1 MSEGRFSKRQGLVP
15 VDADI
20 TVREDAPH
28 ELRGVLVDFAYGA
41 GVPPQ
46 MLRTLVCRVLLT
58 RADENNWSPYPNI
71 DREVRELVDRCEWF
85 EVYDIIEAI
94 YAELS
99 LRRGASI
106 ADIAN
111 FQHENQ
117 RFASDINNYF
127 RRRGIGWQLID
138 GRIEVRGAES
148 FEVAV
153 RPAVKRLQDSGLT
166 SAAQEIHEALGD
178 LGRRPDPDLTGAI
191 QHALA
196 AVECVAR
203 VATDDPKATLG
214 EILKRHPN
222 LVPRPLDEGLAK
234 VWGYG
239 SEMARHVREGR
250 APSYEEAELTV
261 MSSAAIAIYLE
272 RKLSADA

>member
-1 MSEGRFSKRQGLVP
+1 
-15 VDADI
+15 
-20 TVREDAPH
+20 
-28 ELRGVLVDFAYGA
+28 
-41 GVPPQ
+41 
-46 MLRTLVCRVLLT
+46 
-58 RADENNWSPYPNI
+58 
-71 DREVRELVDRCEWF
+71 VRELVDRCEWF

-106 ADIAN
+106 ADIAS

-117 RFASDINNYF
+117 MFANDINNYF
-127 RRRGIGWQLID
+127 RRRGIGWQLSE

-153 RPAVKRLQDSGLT
+153 RPTVERLQQAGLS
-166 SAAQEIHEALGD
+166 SAGREIHEALGD

-203 VATDDPKATLG
+203 AATDDPKSTLG
-214 EILKRHPN
+214 EILKRYPN
-222 LVPRPLDEGLAK
+222 LVPRPLDAGLAK

-239 SEMARHVREGR
+239 SETARHVREGR
-250 APSYEEAELTV
+250 VPSYAEAELTV
-261 MSSAAIAIYLE
+261 MLSAAIASYLE
-272 RKLSADA
+272 RRLSAGA